1 MFDTSPHRIL
11 ARFMLAISLATPI
24 ITAAPEQ
31 AHAVIIDGVAA
42 RINAEIITLYDVRIA
57 ATPFMLQRGM
67 DPSVLQDP
75 ARRSKIYRQVL
86 DDLIERKLLLQEAGK
101 LGLSI
106 TDEEVEQW
114 IAFTRQQQG
123 LSEEQF
129 KATIAQYGMNYTD
142 YRAMMRQNLLR
153 LRVTQFKVG
162 AKVSISDAEVEAR
175 YRERASA
182 AYAAYLDYL
191 IGSGPILQ
199 LILRERHQD
208 SPLGAESQRQFR
220 RLLRRV
226 AEDTR
231 RALSL
236 APREAF
242 VLLELTA
249 GIPEALARLV
259 RGGEIDRETAHA
271 TCRRLVTASV
281 DGVAVAPTT

>member
-1 MFDTSPHRIL
+1 VS
-11 ARFMLAISLATPI
+11 ARHSGGMEAMPAEGDREQQLLDAAQTLIREGRTLNISLGEVADR
-24 ITAAPEQ
+24 
-31 AHAVIIDGVAA
+31 VGVSRSLLYVYFDGVPAMIDALFLQHLDRLAA
-42 RINAEIITLYDVRIA
+42 RVLPALDCAEA
-57 ATPFMLQRGM
+57 
-67 DPSVLQDP
+67 S
-75 ARRSKIYRQVL
+75 
-86 DDLIERKLLLQEAGK
+86 
-101 LGLSI
+101 
-106 TDEEVEQW
+106 
-114 IAFTRQQQG
+114 
-123 LSEEQF
+123 
-129 KATIAQYGMNYTD
+129 
-142 YRAMMRQNLLR
+142 
-153 LRVTQFKVG
+153 
-162 AKVSISDAEVEAR
+162 
-175 YRERASA
+175 YRERAGA

-191 IGSGPILQ
+191 IESGPILQ

-281 DGVAVAPTT
+281 DGFAVAPAS

>member
-1 MFDTSPHRIL
+1 MTDLDALRDLIRADSATRGQP
-11 ARFMLAISLATPI
+11 ISRLGYFC
-24 ITAAPEQ
+24 APFRPKDGPF
-31 AHAVIIDGVAA
+31 ADRVIKVYRGLRDPEALDRLAA
-42 RINAEIITLYDVRIA
+42 RVLPALDCAEA
-57 ATPFMLQRGM
+57 
-67 DPSVLQDP
+67 S
-75 ARRSKIYRQVL
+75 
-86 DDLIERKLLLQEAGK
+86 
-101 LGLSI
+101 
-106 TDEEVEQW
+106 
-114 IAFTRQQQG
+114 
-123 LSEEQF
+123 
-129 KATIAQYGMNYTD
+129 
-142 YRAMMRQNLLR
+142 
-153 LRVTQFKVG
+153 
-162 AKVSISDAEVEAR
+162 
-175 YRERASA
+175 YRERAGA

-191 IGSGPILQ
+191 IESGPILQ

-281 DGVAVAPTT
+281 DGFAVAPAS